1 MSVPQPFSSGIFCS
15 DYPGLALMGE
25 KEEGELGEIKMVPL
39 REVDQAY
46 VQPGVALDGSFVA
59 WDRLG
64 WKRL

>member
-1 MSVPQPFSSGIFCS
+1 
-15 DYPGLALMGE
+15 MGE